1 MVCMLFINGYQ
12 NFAFGQQ
19 GKYMHPSETVPPS
32 TVFFVQ
38 HVSWLSLSRCHHWF
52 CFHGYLGFIIHRLF

>member
-38 HVSWLSLSRCHHWF
+38 HVF
-52 CFHGYLGFIIHRLF
+52 